1 MPHASARYQL
11 VVQRGP
17 KPEQVFEL
25 HSELVTVGRDIANII
40 VFSDPEVSR
49 RHLRLHRTD
58 TGYEVVDLGS
68 TNGTYINQVR
78 IHEQRSLRDGDLIG
92 LGDTV
97 LLKYQARAP
106 VYDIPTSDT
115 SSLLE
120 GTSPPAG
127 TPMPAP
133 AKRDFAPHA
142 PRHAAIEAPQ
152 AMPKPAPIDTS
163 DAPALGG
170 YGYEE
175 LSAEEPGSP
184 WRIIFFVSTLFLIFF
199 CCIITIA
206 AIWIIDESCSWDQ
219 IPLLYDL
226 LENFGFSQQC

>member
-1 MPHASARYQL
+1 MSQVPPRYQL

-17 KPEQVFEL
+17 NPEQVFEL
-25 HSELVTVGRDIANII
+25 HRDLVTIGRDIANHI

-58 TGYEVVDLGS
+58 IGYQVVDLGS
-68 TNGTYINQVR
+68 TNGTYVNQMR
-78 IHEQRSLRDGDLIG
+78 IHEQHDLKNDDLIG

-97 LLKYQARAP
+97 LLKYQVTSAI
-106 VYDIPTSDT
+106 YDVPSGDT
-115 SSLLE
+115 SSSLQRTPE
-120 GTSPPAG
+120 PAG

-133 AKRDFAPHA
+133 AVRDFAPHA
-142 PRHAAIEAPQ
+142 PQQAAIEAPQ
-152 AMPKPAPIDTS
+152 AMPKPTPIDTS
-163 DAPALGG
+163 DIPALGG

-175 LSAEEPGSP
+175 LGAEESGNP
-184 WRIIFFVSTLFLIFF
+184 WRIIFFISMLFLIFF

-219 IPLLYDL
+219 IPLIYDL
-226 LENFGFSQQC
+226 LQNFGFSQQC

>member
-1 MPHASARYQL
+1 MPQVSARYQL

-17 KPEQVFEL
+17 QPEQVFEL
-25 HSELVTVGRDIANII
+25 HRELITVGRDIANTI

-49 RHLRLHRTD
+49 RHLRMHLTD
-58 TGYEVVDLGS
+58 SGYEVVDLGS

-78 IHEQRSLRDGDLIG
+78 IHEQRSLYDGDLIG

-97 LLKYQARAP
+97 LLRYQARAP
-106 VYDIPTSDT
+106 VYDIPASD
-115 SSLLE
+115 SSGSLE
-120 GTSPPAG
+120 ETPIPVG

-133 AKRDFAPHA
+133 AARDFAPHA
-142 PRHAAIEAPQ
+142 PQRAVIEAPQ

-175 LSAEEPGSP
+175 LSAEETGSP
-184 WRIIFFVSTLFLIFF
+184 WRIILFVSFLFLIFF

-219 IPLLYDL
+219 IPLLYEL